1 MICLPG
7 FNKHTSPPTMPKGAV
22 PKHPIMASFYKDDAQ
37 REIDC
42 ELGCVQTEIVAPARV
57 I

>member
-1 MICLPG
+1 MICLPV
-7 FNKHTSPPTMPKGAV
+7 FNKHTSPPTMPQTRGPETSDNGKL
-22 PKHPIMASFYKDDAQ
+22 SKDGAQ

-42 ELGCVQTEIVAPARV
+42 ELGCVQTEIVAPVRV